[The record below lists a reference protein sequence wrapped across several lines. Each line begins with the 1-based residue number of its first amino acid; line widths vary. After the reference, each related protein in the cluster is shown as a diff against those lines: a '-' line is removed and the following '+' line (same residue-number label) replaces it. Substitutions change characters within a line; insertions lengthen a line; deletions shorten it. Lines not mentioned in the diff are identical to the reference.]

1 MIREAEMQSYMYL
14 DQFSCE
20 SLQIDM
26 FDNMTVYR

>member
-1 MIREAEMQSYMYL
+1 MIREAEMKSYL